1 MENLADLCDEE
12 MLMAIR
18 MSWRPN
24 KLRGPTSVYKGFSRR
39 NLWQWTN
46 YCSRMIPKIKMR
58 LEVQSTVGSTAKLNE
73 LKFINKTINVLCF
86 S

>member
-1 MENLADLCDEE
+1 MQNFADLCDEE

-24 KLRGPTSVYKGFSRR
+24 KLKGPTLVYKRFSRR

-46 YCSRMIPKIKMR
+46 YCSRMIP
-58 LEVQSTVGSTAKLNE
+58 
-73 LKFINKTINVLCF
+73 
-86 S
+86 